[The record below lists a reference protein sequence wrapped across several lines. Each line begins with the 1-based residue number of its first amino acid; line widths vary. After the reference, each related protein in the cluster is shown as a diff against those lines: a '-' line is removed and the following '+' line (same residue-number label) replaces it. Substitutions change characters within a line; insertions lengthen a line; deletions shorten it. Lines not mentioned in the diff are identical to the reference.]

1 MLCHYQD
8 FCYSQSMTDHSG
20 NDFSGYLSPFSWR
33 YGSSAMRS
41 IWSEEHKRRLWRQIW
56 VSLARVESR
65 FGLVTQAQLNE
76 LEHHADDVDI
86 QRSLEI
92 EAEVHHDLMSELKAY
107 AEQCPLA
114 GGILHLGATSM
125 DIEDNAD
132 TLRIRQSL
140 DLVLPGLRRLLLLIS
155 DEIDQY
161 ADMPVMAYTHLQPAE
176 PTTLGYRFAVW
187 GQDLLI
193 GYQDI
198 LSLRQNIKGKGF
210 KGAVGSSA
218 SYADLLGTENLD
230 AFEQDLSD
238 ELGIEFFPIAT
249 QTYTRLQDYR
259 LLSRLSQLGAAFHK
273 MAFDLRLLQSPPIGE
288 VQEPFSANQVGSS
301 AMPFKRNP
309 INSEKIDSLARQL
322 ASLSDVAWG
331 DASFSLLERT
341 LDDSANRRTILPEGF
356 LLCDELIST
365 ATRIIAGLT
374 VNEVAILRNVAAYA
388 PFACT
393 ERVLM
398 AMGKAGA
405 NRQDTHER
413 LRQHSLAAWE
423 EVRSGKPNTLL
434 DRICS
439 DPFFR
444 KWLDPAELAALFDI
458 EAYVGN
464 APTRARAFAASLRE
478 ICG

>member
-1 MLCHYQD
+1 
-8 FCYSQSMTDHSG
+8 MTDHSG

-41 IWSEEHKRRLWRQIW
+41 IWSEEHKRRLWRQVW
-56 VSLARVESR
+56 VSLARVESH

-76 LEHHADDVDI
+76 LEHHVHDVDMR
-86 QRSLEI
+86 RSLEI

-140 DLVLPGLRRLLLLIS
+140 DLVLQSLGRLLLLIS
-155 DEIDQY
+155 DKIDQY

-187 GQDLLI
+187 GQDLLMS
-193 GYQDI
+193 YQDI

-218 SYADLLGTENLD
+218 SYAELLGAENLD
-230 AFEQDLSD
+230 AFEQDLSNG
-238 ELGIEFFPIAT
+238 LGVDFFPIAT

-341 LDDSANRRTILPEGF
+341 LDDSANRRSILPEGF

-365 ATRIIAGLT
+365 ATRIVAGLT
-374 VNEVAILRNVAAYA
+374 INEVAIVRNVAAYA

-413 LRQHSLAAWE
+413 LRLHSLAAWE

-439 DPFFR
+439 DSFFQ
-444 KWLDPAELAALFDI
+444 KWLDPVQIAALFDI
-458 EAYVGN
+458 EDYVGN
-464 APTRARAFAASLRE
+464 APTRARAFAASLRK

>member
-1 MLCHYQD
+1 MLCYCQD

-33 YGSSAMRS
+33 YGSPAMRS
-41 IWSEEHKRRLWRQIW
+41 IWSEEHKRLLWRQVW
-56 VSLARVESR
+56 VSLARVESQ

-76 LEHHADDVDI
+76 LEHHADDVDMR
-86 QRSLEI
+86 RSLEI

-132 TLRIRQSL
+132 ALRIKESL
-140 DLVLPGLRRLLLLIS
+140 DLVLISLERLLLIIS
-155 DEIDQY
+155 DKIEHY
-161 ADMPVMAYTHLQPAE
+161 ADVPVMAYTHLQPAE

-193 GYQDI
+193 SYQDI
-198 LSLRQNIKGKGF
+198 LLLRQNLKGKGF

-218 SYADLLGTENLD
+218 SYADLLGAENLD
-230 AFEQDLSD
+230 AFEQALGN

-249 QTYTRLQDYR
+249 QTYTRLQDYS
-259 LLSRLSQLGAAFHK
+259 LLSRLSQLGAALHK
-273 MAFDLRLLQSPPIGE
+273 MAFDLRLLQSPPLGE

-309 INSEKIDSLARQL
+309 INSEKVDSLSRQL

-341 LDDSANRRTILPEGF
+341 LDDSANRRSILPEGF

-365 ATRIIAGLT
+365 ATRVVADLT
-374 VNEVAILRNVAAYA
+374 VNEVAITRNLAAYA

-413 LRQHSLAAWE
+413 LRLHSLSAWE

-434 DRICS
+434 DRICG

-464 APTRARAFAASLRE
+464 APTRARAFAASLRQT
-478 ICG
+478 CG

>member
-1 MLCHYQD
+1 
-8 FCYSQSMTDHSG
+8 
-20 NDFSGYLSPFSWR
+20 
-33 YGSSAMRS
+33 
-41 IWSEEHKRRLWRQIW
+41 
-56 VSLARVESR
+56 
-65 FGLVTQAQLNE
+65 
-76 LEHHADDVDI
+76 
-86 QRSLEI
+86 
-92 EAEVHHDLMSELKAY
+92 
-107 AEQCPLA
+107 
-114 GGILHLGATSM
+114 
-125 DIEDNAD
+125 
-132 TLRIRQSL
+132 
-140 DLVLPGLRRLLLLIS
+140 
-155 DEIDQY
+155 
-161 ADMPVMAYTHLQPAE
+161 
-176 PTTLGYRFAVW
+176 
-187 GQDLLI
+187 
-193 GYQDI
+193 
-198 LSLRQNIKGKGF
+198 
-210 KGAVGSSA
+210 
-218 SYADLLGTENLD
+218 
-230 AFEQDLSD
+230 
-238 ELGIEFFPIAT
+238 
-249 QTYTRLQDYR
+249 
-259 LLSRLSQLGAAFHK
+259 
-273 MAFDLRLLQSPPIGE
+273 
-288 VQEPFSANQVGSS
+288 
-301 AMPFKRNP
+301 MPFKRNP

-374 VNEVAILRNVAAYA
+374 INEVAILRNVAAYA